1 MIQKTLAKPG
11 SIKTGMMSKDEAGA
25 GSEELT
31 RKREEAK
38 KMAQEKTRARTL
50 ARQQSIAE
58 RIASAVEEMSS
69 SMEEAATAAEQL
81 QHNMQNVASAAEQA
95 SAGAEESRAAINQIV
110 KGADIAAQR
119 AKESLERGKKLQE
132 MVKLTTKDIDNL
144 ILGVTAA
151 SEANEKS
158 AALIKELEKYSEEI
172 GNIVGAV
179 VRIADQTNLLAL
191 NAAIEA
197 ARAGEHG
204 RGFAVV
210 ADEVRNLAET
220 SEKAANDIRAVVE
233 EIQEQVQQVVGD
245 VEGSVKKAR
254 EEVKNG
260 EVITADLMRV
270 AVDMASLVKGCEEI
284 NQNAVNSQAGAGDY
298 LKGSEDIASN
308 AQEQS
313 SAAEEATKALT
324 EQNKAFSEMQS
335 ATGDLAQLADA
346 IKTSTDTQ
354 KSAEEIASSGEE
366 LSANIE
372 EATNSARQVMTAI
385 EQISKG
391 AQNQAKAAE
400 MNKDLGQKLD
410 ALANGMAQRAQESE
424 TKIVAMMEL
433 LAKNKVGVDKFI
445 GEIGQSATESIKS
458 ANNIKLLDERTNNIN
473 KIVDQIVNVTLQTN
487 MLAVNGSIEAARAGE
502 YGRGFSVV
510 AGDIRTLAN
519 ESSQNAD
526 KIKDMVRNMQKQ
538 IAVVST
544 DIEASGKAAADE
556 VQSAKKSTETLN
568 VIEAETNQVQ
578 AGIQDIAAGAQESL
592 AALEQA
598 NKAVVEIANAAEE
611 SSKVTGEAQKAAQ
624 EGYKRMQ
631 LMAKAIEDI
640 ASQADEMQNM

>member
-1 MIQKTLAKPG
+1 MIQQKTLARPG
-11 SIKTGMMSKDEAGA
+11 SIKTAVVSNDEMGA

-38 KMAQEKTRARTL
+38 KMAQEKTKARTL

-69 SMEEAATAAEQL
+69 SMEEAATAAEQ
-81 QHNMQNVASAAEQA
+81 A

-119 AKESLERGKKLQE
+119 ARESLERGKKLQD
-132 MVKLTTKDIDNL
+132 MVKLTGKDIDNL

-158 AALIKELEKYSEEI
+158 AALFKELEKYSEEI

-245 VEGSVKKAR
+245 VERSVKKAR
-254 EEVKNG
+254 EEVENG
-260 EVITADLMRV
+260 KLITSDLLKV
-270 AVDMASLVKGCEEI
+270 AGDMAEVVKGCDEI
-284 NQNAVNSQAGAGDY
+284 NKNALVAQTGANDY

-335 ATGDLAQLADA
+335 ATSDLAQLADA

-354 KSAEEIASSGEE
+354 KSAEEIASTGEE

-372 EATNSARQVMTAI
+372 EASNSARQVMTAI

-391 AQNQAKAAE
+391 AQNQGKAAE
-400 MNKDLGQKLD
+400 VNKELGQKLET
-410 ALANGMAQRAQESE
+410 ASNGMAQRAQESE
-424 TKIVAMMEL
+424 TKLVTMQEL

-445 GEIGQSATESIKS
+445 TEIGQSADESIKS
-458 ANNIKLLDERTNNIN
+458 ASNIKLLDERTNNIN

-538 IAVVST
+538 IAIVAT
-544 DIEASGKAAADE
+544 DIEAAGKGAAEE

-568 VIEAETNQVQ
+568 VIEVDTNHIQ

-611 SSKVTGEAQKAAQ
+611 SEKVTGEAQKAAQ

-631 LMAKAIEDI
+631 MMAKAIEDI

>member
-1 MIQKTLAKPG
+1 MLARPG
-11 SIKTGMMSKDEAGA
+11 GMKNGNGSKDESTVL
-25 GSEELT
+25 SEELI
-31 RKREEAK
+31 RKRDDAK
-38 KMAQEKTRARTL
+38 RMAQEKTRSRTL

-58 RIASAVEEMSS
+58 RIASAVEEMTS

-81 QHNMQNVASAAEQA
+81 QHNMQNVAAAAEQA
-95 SAGAEESRAAINQIV
+95 SAGAEESRAALNQIV
-110 KGADIAAQR
+110 KGADVAAQR
-119 AKESLERGKKLQE
+119 GKESLERGKKLLD
-132 MVKLTTKDIDNL
+132 MVKLTSRDIENL
-144 ILGVTAA
+144 IQGVFAA

-158 AALIKELEKYSEEI
+158 VVLIKELEKYSEEI

-233 EIQEQVQQVVGD
+233 EIQEQVQQVVVD
-245 VEGSVKKAR
+245 VERSVKKAR
-254 EEVKNG
+254 EEVESGN
-260 EVITADLMRV
+260 VITGDLV
-270 AVDMASLVKGCEEI
+270 TIAADMAAIVKGCDEI
-284 NQNAVNSQAGAGDY
+284 NQSAVSSQAGAGEY
-298 LKGSEDIASN
+298 LKGAEDIASN

-313 SAAEEATKALT
+313 SAAEEATKALS
-324 EQNKAFSEMQS
+324 EQNKAFSEMQI

-400 MNKDLGQKLD
+400 MNGDLGKKLD
-410 ALANGMAQRAQESE
+410 AMANGMAQRAQDAENR
-424 TKIVAMMEL
+424 IVNLQAL
-433 LAKNKVGVDKFI
+433 IAKDKENVDNFI
-445 GEIGQSATESIKS
+445 AEIGQSATESLKS
-458 ANNIKLLDERTNNIN
+458 ASNVKLLEERTNNIN

-538 IAVVST
+538 IAIVST
-544 DIEASGKAAADE
+544 DIEASGKSAAEE
-556 VQSAKKSTETLN
+556 VQTAKKTTENLN
-568 VIEAETNQVQ
+568 VIEADTKAVQ

-611 SSKVTGEAQKAAQ
+611 SSKMTNEAQSAAQ
-624 EGYKRMQ
+624 QGYKRMQ
-631 LMAKAIEDI
+631 LIAKAIEEI
-640 ASQADEMQNM
+640 SSQADEMQNM